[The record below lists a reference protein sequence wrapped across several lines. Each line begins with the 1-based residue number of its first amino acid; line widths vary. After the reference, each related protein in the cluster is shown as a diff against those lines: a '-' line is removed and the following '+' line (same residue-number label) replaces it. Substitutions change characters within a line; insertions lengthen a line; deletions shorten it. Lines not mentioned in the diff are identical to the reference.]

1 MFREVSI
8 VESREVLRLWLRG
21 RGVRETARLAG
32 VDRKTVRRYV
42 AAAEAAGLDAN
53 GDEAQLTEAAVGAV
67 LLALRS
73 GRPPGRGRGW
83 EQLEGERS
91 FLRESLE
98 QNLTL
103 TKIHIL
109 LRRRGLT
116 VPYRTLHRFCVA
128 ELGFGRDR
136 TTVRVADCEPGQ
148 EVQVD
153 YGRMGLVFD
162 LLRQRRRLAWCLIF
176 TSVFSRHMFCWLS
189 FQQTVG
195 AVIEGFEHA
204 WAYFDGIFRVVIPDN
219 LTPVVIKADPLTPRF
234 NPTFLD

>member
-1 MFREVSI
+1 FALGSG
-8 VESREVLRLWLRG
+8 G
-21 RGVRETARLAG
+21 RR
-32 VDRKTVRRYV
+32 
-42 AAAEAAGLDAN
+42 
-53 GDEAQLTEAAVGAV
+53 
-67 LLALRS
+67 
-73 GRPPGRGRGW
+73 GRGRGW
-83 EQLEGERS
+83 EQLEGERW

-103 TKIHIL
+103 PKIHIL

-162 LLRQRRRLAWCLIF
+162 LIRQRRRLARCLIF
-176 TSVFSRHMFCWLS
+176 PSVF
-189 FQQTVG
+189 
-195 AVIEGFEHA
+195 
-204 WAYFDGIFRVVIPDN
+204 
-219 LTPVVIKADPLTPRF
+219 
-234 NPTFLD
+234 